1 MGNHIYMSLLRNQ
14 DARHIDFEA
23 FVGIIP
29 DNPKLLPSDLDM
41 VIERRGY
48 FLCAEW
54 KRPNE
59 KFSVGQRLML
69 EALSR
74 KPDWRVLIV
83 HGDTD
88 GGLNVTGVWLLQGL
102 ETIHLGSTA
111 EHLKETIRY
120 WYSWVENNALRQQEA
135 SV

>member
-1 MGNHIYMSLLRNQ
+1 VGLLRNQ

-23 FVGIIP
+23 FLGIIP
-29 DNPKLLPSDLDM
+29 SNPKLLPSDLDM

-59 KFSVGQRLML
+59 RFSIGQRLML

-88 GGLNVTGVWLLQGL
+88 DGLNVTGLWLLHGA
-102 ETIHLGSTA
+102 ETVHLGSTA
-111 EHLKETIRY
+111 EHLKEAIRF
-120 WYSWVENNALRQQEA
+120 WYSWVEENAIRHEETPLR
-135 SV
+135 